1 MVQLILLL
9 VGHTL
14 QRAGPAAPT
23 QPVMKGKQMNTATE
37 NLILRQRQRMY
48 ELRDD
53 TRDIASNVAEQVF
66 DQFERE
72 VYDITSDGFKWE
84 NADATLVRLQSAI
97 SKAFDDA
104 CEKHVLSIYERLS
117 DELAAAAGQRV
128 FDDGRF
134 GLDTLRKS
142 LRIRS
147 LVKEPLQQG
156 INRAQ
161 QSFGRIFSIA
171 FKVPNPL
178 SGGLDDTDEQMYAD
192 ADRLRAGIMESSE
205 QLRNI
210 WRDTALDILHRGRL
224 AYTEQLETL
233 PARLAAQST
242 THGEPLTADA
252 Q

>member
-1 MVQLILLL
+1 
-9 VGHTL
+9 
-14 QRAGPAAPT
+14 
-23 QPVMKGKQMNTATE
+23 MNTATE
-37 NLILRQRQRMY
+37 NLILRQRQHMHVIQG
-48 ELRDD
+48 DA
-53 TRDIASNVAEQVF
+53 RDIASNVAEQVF

-72 VYDITSDGFKWE
+72 VYDITSDGFNWE

-117 DELAAAAGQRV
+117 DELSAAAGQRV

-147 LVKEPLQQG
+147 LVEEPLKQS
-156 INRAQ
+156 INKAKPGLLRV
-161 QSFGRIFSIA
+161 
-171 FKVPNPL
+171 VPNTL
-178 SGGLDDTDEQMYAD
+178 GDDLDILGEQMRAD
-192 ADRLRAGIMESSE
+192 AVRLRAGLAESSE
-205 QLRNI
+205 ELRNI
-210 WRDTALDILHRGRL
+210 WRYAALDILRLGRR

-242 THGEPLTADA
+242 RHGEPLTADA

>member
-1 MVQLILLL
+1 
-9 VGHTL
+9 
-14 QRAGPAAPT
+14 
-23 QPVMKGKQMNTATE
+23 MNTSTE

-53 TRDIASNVAEQVF
+53 ARDIASNVAEQVF

-72 VYDITSDGFKWE
+72 IDNLTSEGFMWD
-84 NADATLVRLQSAI
+84 NAVATLMLLQSAI
-97 SKAFDDA
+97 SVAFDDA

-117 DELAAAAGQRV
+117 DELTAAAGQRV
-128 FDDGRF
+128 FDDGRL
-134 GLDTLRKS
+134 GLDALRKS

-147 LVKEPLQQG
+147 RVEEPLQQG
-156 INRAQ
+156 INKAKPGLLRVVSNAM
-161 QSFGRIFSIA
+161 SD
-171 FKVPNPL
+171 
-178 SGGLDDTDEQMYAD
+178 GLDDMDEQMRAD
-192 ADRLRAGIMESSE
+192 ACRLRAGLADVSE

-210 WRDTALDILHRGRL
+210 WRDAALDILHRGRL

-242 THGEPLTADA
+242 RHGEPLTADA

>member
-1 MVQLILLL
+1 
-9 VGHTL
+9 
-14 QRAGPAAPT
+14 
-23 QPVMKGKQMNTATE
+23 MNTATE

-53 TRDIASNVAEQVF
+53 ARDIAGNVAEQVF

-72 VYDITSDGFKWE
+72 IDIITSDGFMWD
-84 NADATLVRLQSAI
+84 NAVTTLMFLQSGI
-97 SKAFDDA
+97 TTAFDEA

-134 GLDTLRKS
+134 GLDALRKS

-147 LVKEPLQQG
+147 RIEEPLQQG
-156 INRAQ
+156 INKAKPGLLRVV
-161 QSFGRIFSIA
+161 SN
-171 FKVPNPL
+171 VL
-178 SGGLDDTDEQMYAD
+178 SDDLDNIDEQMRAD
-192 ADRLRAGIMESSE
+192 AGRLRAGLTGAGE

-210 WRDTALDILHRGRL
+210 WRDAALDILQRGRL
-224 AYTEQLETL
+224 AYTEQLDTL
-233 PARLAAQST
+233 PARLAAQPAMQS
-242 THGEPLTADA
+242 EPLTADA